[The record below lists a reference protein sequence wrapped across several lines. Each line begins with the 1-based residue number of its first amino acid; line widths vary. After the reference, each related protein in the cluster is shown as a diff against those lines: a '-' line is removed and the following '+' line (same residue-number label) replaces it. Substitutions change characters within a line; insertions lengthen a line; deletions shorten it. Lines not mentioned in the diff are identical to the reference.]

1 MNDRRRHRPLLVL
14 AALAAGVVLLALGA
28 WIGARHPDAV
38 PAPLRAALTGPEEQ
52 RVVNEALDVIE
63 RSYYREV
70 PRSQLADDAIAGAV
84 GKLRDRFSAYL
95 TPEEY
100 ARFKDAQSSRFTG
113 VGVSVAPDPD
123 GLRVVRVFDGS
134 PAKRAGI
141 APGDV
146 FLAADGRTLKGL
158 STEAASARVKGP
170 EGTSVRLKV
179 RSGER
184 ERELEITRRAV
195 SVPVVDAALRRA
207 CGRKIGVVALSQFS
221 SGAHGELRE
230 ALRSL
235 RKRGAEAFVLDLRG
249 NGGGLVDEAQLV
261 ASAFLADGRIVT
273 TRGRNVPETSLDATG
288 RPVIGKDADVAVL
301 VDRATASASEIVA
314 GALQDHDRAT
324 IVGTRTFG
332 KGVFQEVIELSN
344 GGALDLTAGQY
355 FTPDGRNLGGRGVSA
370 GTGLKPDVPA
380 RDDPHTER
388 DEALRAAL
396 EVAGGC
402 AAKAGA

>member
-1 MNDRRRHRPLLVL
+1 MTARRRNQLLLVL
-14 AALAAGVVLLALGA
+14 AALAAGALLLALGA
-28 WIGARHPDAV
+28 WIGGRHPGAV
-38 PAPLRAALTGPEEQ
+38 PAPLRTALTGPEEH
-52 RVVNEALDVIE
+52 RVVSEALDVIE
-63 RSYYREV
+63 RSYYREI

-95 TPEEY
+95 TPEEF

-123 GLRVVRVFDGS
+123 GLRVVRVFDDS
-134 PAKRAGI
+134 PADQAGI
-141 APGDV
+141 EPGDV
-146 FLAADGRTLKGL
+146 FLAADGRTLRGL

-184 ERELEITRRAV
+184 ERELAITRRAV
-195 SVPVVDAALRRA
+195 SVPVVDSALRRA
-207 CGRKIGVVALSQFS
+207 CGERVGVVALSQFS
-221 SGAHGELRE
+221 SGAHGEVRQALRE
-230 ALRSL
+230 LE
-235 RKRGAEAFVLDLRG
+235 KRGAESFVLDLRG

-273 TRGRNVPETSLDATG
+273 TRGRNVPENSLYATG
-288 RPVIGKDADVAVL
+288 KPEIGKDAGVAVL

-314 GALQDHDRAT
+314 GALQDYDRAT

-332 KGVFQEVIELSN
+332 KGVFQEVIQLSN
-344 GGALDLTAGQY
+344 GGALDLTAGRY
-355 FTPDGRNLGGRGVSA
+355 FTPKGRNLGGGGVAA
-370 GTGLKPDVPA
+370 GAGLKPDVPA
-380 RDDPHTER
+380 RDDADTRR
-388 DEALRAAL
+388 DEALQAAL

-402 AAKAGA
+402 KAGA